1 MVGVAQDITARKRDE
16 ADLAHLAFVVES
28 VDDGIVSLDVDG
40 RVRTW
45 NPAAERIYGLTASEA
60 HGRLLQDLVEP
71 PDAHTFP
78 ELLAMVKRG
87 VPVHDTEGVHR
98 RRDGTRLTVSLALAL
113 ILVGDEVT
121 GVAATIRDVSARK
134 LYERKLRQHLADL
147 EEADRRKDHF
157 LAMLGHE
164 LRNPLSPIMNSA
176 QLIRHAGSDRA
187 LLERS
192 TTVIERQVEHLT
204 RLIDDLLDVA
214 RITEGKIVLKRER
227 RDLMPLLYQALEAT
241 RAMIEARSQRLV
253 IEAPASAVDLDADP
267 VRLVQVFT
275 NLLTNATKYTPE
287 GGEIH
292 LTAVREGDAAVIR
305 IRDNG
310 LGIAPDML
318 PRLFVPFSQASEAL
332 DRAQGGLGIGLA
344 LVKRLVEM
352 HGGTVA
358 AGSGGRGRGSEFT
371 VTLPLASDV
380 PLAARDEPAPRPAG
394 SPPSLDCLVVDD
406 NVDAADS
413 LAALLQASGHRTV
426 VCYEA
431 ASALRAIDY
440 SPPQLA
446 ILDIGLPGMDG
457 YELARRVRARE
468 SGRHIFLAA
477 LTGYG
482 QPSDAERAREAG
494 FDMHLVKPLLP
505 DVMARLV
512 ARVVEAHPG
521 TRADIERAA

>member
-1 MVGVAQDITARKRDE
+1 
-16 ADLAHLAFVVES
+16 
-28 VDDGIVSLDVDG
+28 
-40 RVRTW
+40 
-45 NPAAERIYGLTASEA
+45 
-60 HGRLLQDLVEP
+60 
-71 PDAHTFP
+71 
-78 ELLAMVKRG
+78 
-87 VPVHDTEGVHR
+87 
-98 RRDGTRLTVSLALAL
+98 
-113 ILVGDEVT
+113 
-121 GVAATIRDVSARK
+121 
-134 LYERKLRQHLADL
+134 
-147 EEADRRKDHF
+147 
-157 LAMLGHE
+157 MLGHE

-176 QLIRHAGSDRA
+176 QLIRHAGSDRV
-187 LLERS
+187 LVERS

-241 RAMIEARSQRLV
+241 RAMIEARNQRLV
-253 IEAPASAVDLDADP
+253 IETPTSAVDLAVDP

-310 LGIAPDML
+310 LGIAPEML

-380 PLAARDEPAPRPAG
+380 PLAARDEPAPRAAG
-394 SPPSLDCLVVDD
+394 SAPSLDCLVVDD

-426 VCYEA
+426 VCYEG
-431 ASALRAIDY
+431 ASALRAIDH
-440 SPPQLA
+440 SAPQLA

-457 YELARRVRARE
+457 YELARRIRAGE
-468 SGRHIFLAA
+468 NGRRIFLAA

-505 DVMARLV
+505 EVLGHLV
-512 ARVVEAHPG
+512 ARVADAHQG
-521 TRADIERAA
+521 TTRADIQRVA